1 MRKFF
6 LAAVIAAISIPSS
19 AQSWKSLESRAGRQ
33 PELASSP
40 AVVLL
45 DSTGVRFKDSGSGSF
60 DIHQVIK
67 IQTKGGALAHRV
79 LKYDYDPLTAQAVFE
94 DIKVYKA
101 DGSVRNID
109 LKTVCDYAAPA
120 RMIYWGARQIMA
132 EVGALDPGD
141 VIDYKINKKGFTY
154 ALLAS
159 MPQDGEDDR
168 FIPPMKGNFYDIV
181 PFWVTYPTVRKVY
194 TLDVPRDKDVQY
206 EFYQGECHSSTRVA
220 GDRKFMSF
228 SVSDARPFKR
238 EPNMVDL
245 YDVAPKLMLSS
256 TDRWEDKS
264 VWFNNVN
271 EDYGSFEPTPEVRK
285 KVAELL
291 KGVTDEQRKI
301 WILNHW
307 VADYIRYSGIS
318 MGEGEGYTLHNAKMN
333 YTDRCGVCKDKASML
348 VTMLR
353 AAGFEAHPA
362 MTMAGSR
369 IESIPAD
376 HFNHCVAVVKLSS
389 GVYEPLDPTWVP
401 FTRENWSSAEQQQ
414 NYLPG
419 LPEGSPLLLTPVSAP
434 ENHYLRLNVKATLD
448 KAGNLIGEYTVSAE
462 GQSDA
467 SVRNPFTKSFIANWQ
482 KAMENEILSVD
493 PEAKMLSVNYGK
505 NPDYYLDAP
514 IKITAKFS
522 IPSYAVKTSDG
533 ALLYKP
539 VTGRLYNRAKTFLRV
554 NTDLPEREFGFK
566 DSCSRLVEA
575 DENVTLPKGMSLVC
589 SSDGS
594 ASSEAADFTG
604 KVSGNGNSVK
614 ITSSIALKKRV
625 YEAGDYP
632 GFRDAVKA
640 WKSIEEETL
649 VIK

>member
-1 MRKFF
+1 MKRIVMAF
-6 LAAVIAAISIPSS
+6 LMAVVTLSAP
-19 AQSWKSLESRAGRQ
+19 AQSWRPLEKKAAGQ
-33 PELASSP
+33 MELSGAD

-67 IQTKGGALAHRV
+67 VQTMEGALRHRV
-79 LKYDYDPLTAQAVFE
+79 LKYDYDPLTAQAVFK
-94 DIKVYKA
+94 DVKVYKA
-101 DGSVRNID
+101 DGTVRNID
-109 LKTVCDYAAPA
+109 LSTVCDYAAPA
-120 RMIYWGARQIMA
+120 RAIYWGARQIMV
-132 EVGALDPGD
+132 EVGALEPGD
-141 VIDYKINKKGFTY
+141 IIDYRIGKKGFTY
-154 ALLAS
+154 ALLTS
-159 MPQDGEDDR
+159 PSFDEEDR

-181 PFWVTYPTVRKVY
+181 PFWVTYPTVSKIY
-194 TLDVPRDKDVQY
+194 TLDVPRDKEVQY
-206 EFYQGECHSSTRVA
+206 EFYQGECHSSVRVD

-228 SVSDARPFKR
+228 SVSDARPFGR

-245 YDVAPKLMLSS
+245 FDVAPKLMLSS
-256 TDRWEDKS
+256 TPKWEDKS
-264 VWFNNVN
+264 VWFSGVN
-271 EDYGSFEPTPEVRK
+271 EDYGSFEPTPEVEK
-285 KVAELL
+285 KVAEIL

-301 WILNHW
+301 WLLTHW
-307 VADYIRYSGIS
+307 VADYMRYSGIS

-333 YTDRCGVCKDKASML
+333 FTDRCGVCKDKASL
-348 VTMLR
+348 LITMLR
-353 AAGFEAHPA
+353 VAGFEAHPA

-376 HFNHCVAVVKLSS
+376 HFNHCVVVVKLSN
-389 GVYEPLDPTWVP
+389 GVYTPLDPTWVP

-419 LPEGSPLLLTPVSAP
+419 LPEGSPLMLTPVSAP
-434 ENHYLRLNVKATLD
+434 ENHYLRLHVKTTLD
-448 KAGNLIGEYTVSAE
+448 KEGNLVGEYTVTAE

-467 SVRNPFTKSFIANWQ
+467 SVRSPFTKSYVANWQ
-482 KAMENEILSVD
+482 KAMENEILSID

-539 VTGRLYNRAKTFLRV
+539 VSGRLYNRVKTFLRV
-554 NTDLPEREFGFK
+554 NTNLPEREFGFK

-575 DENVTLPKGMSLVC
+575 NENVTVPKGMRL
-589 SSDGS
+589 SSTSGENVS
-594 ASSEAADFTG
+594 EEAADFTG
-604 KVSGNGNSVK
+604 KIAQTGSTVNIS
-614 ITSSIALKKRV
+614 TSIALKKRV

-632 GFRDAVKA
+632 GFKKAVDA
-640 WKSIEEETL
+640 WKSIEDNII

>member
-1 MRKFF
+1 M
-6 LAAVIAAISIPSS
+6 AALVAAISISAS
-19 AQSWKSLESRAGRQ
+19 AQSWRPLEKRLSRQTDVAG
-33 PELASSP
+33 SD

-45 DSTGVRFKDSGSGSF
+45 DSTGVRFKDTGSGSF
-60 DIHQVIK
+60 DIRQVVK
-67 IQTKGGALAHRV
+67 IQTKAGALAHRV
-79 LKYDYDPLTAQAVFE
+79 LKYDYDPLTALAVFQ
-94 DIKVYKA
+94 KVTVYKA
-101 DGSVRNID
+101 DGTVKDID
-109 LKTVCDYAAPA
+109 LSTVKDYAAPA
-120 RMIYWGARQIMA
+120 RAIYWGARQIMV
-132 EVGALDPGD
+132 EVGALEPGD
-141 VIDYKINKKGFTY
+141 IVDYRIGKKGFTY
-154 ALLAS
+154 ALLTS
-159 MPQDGEDDR
+159 FPTDDEDR

-181 PFWVTYPTVRKVY
+181 PFWVTYPTVSKIY
-194 TLDVPRDKDVQY
+194 TIDVPRDKEVQY
-206 EFYQGECHSSTRVA
+206 EFYQGECHSSTRVD
-220 GDRKFMSF
+220 GDRKFLSF

-245 YDVAPKLMLSS
+245 FDVAPKLMLSS
-256 TDRWEDKS
+256 TPRWEDKS

-291 KGVTDEQRKI
+291 KGVNDEQRKI

-307 VADYIRYSGIS
+307 VSDYMRYSGIS

-333 YTDRCGVCKDKASML
+333 FTDRCGVCKDKASML
-348 VTMLR
+348 ITMLR
-353 AAGFEAHPA
+353 AAGIEAHPA

-376 HFNHCVAVVKLSS
+376 HFNHCVVVAKLSS
-389 GVYEPLDPTWVP
+389 GVYTPLDPTWVP

-434 ENHYLRLNVKATLD
+434 ENHYLRLFVKATLD
-448 KAGNLIGEYTVSAE
+448 KDGNLVGEYTVTAE

-467 SVRNPFTKSFIANWQ
+467 SVRSPFTKSYVANWQ
-482 KAMENEILSVD
+482 KAMENEILSID
-493 PEAKMLSVNYGK
+493 PEAKMISVNYGK

-533 ALLYKP
+533 TLLYKP

-575 DENVTLPKGMSLVC
+575 DENVTVPKGMTVEGASSQS
-589 SSDGS
+589 SSD
-594 ASSEAADFTG
+594 AVADFKG
-604 KVSGNGNSVK
+604 EISQKGNVVN
-614 ITSSIALKKRV
+614 ILTSLALKKRV
-625 YEAGDYP
+625 YESEDYP
-632 GFRDAVKA
+632 GFRDAVKG
-640 WKSIEEETL
+640 WRSIEEKTL

>member
-1 MRKFF
+1 
-6 LAAVIAAISIPSS
+6 
-19 AQSWKSLESRAGRQ
+19 
-33 PELASSP
+33 
-40 AVVLL
+40 
-45 DSTGVRFKDSGSGSF
+45 
-60 DIHQVIK
+60 
-67 IQTKGGALAHRV
+67 
-79 LKYDYDPLTAQAVFE
+79 
-94 DIKVYKA
+94 
-101 DGSVRNID
+101 
-109 LKTVCDYAAPA
+109 
-120 RMIYWGARQIMA
+120 
-132 EVGALDPGD
+132 
-141 VIDYKINKKGFTY
+141 
-154 ALLAS
+154 
-159 MPQDGEDDR
+159 
-168 FIPPMKGNFYDIV
+168 
-181 PFWVTYPTVRKVY
+181 
-194 TLDVPRDKDVQY
+194 
-206 EFYQGECHSSTRVA
+206 
-220 GDRKFMSF
+220 
-228 SVSDARPFKR
+228 
-238 EPNMVDL
+238 
-245 YDVAPKLMLSS
+245 
-256 TDRWEDKS
+256 
-264 VWFNNVN
+264 
-271 EDYGSFEPTPEVRK
+271 
-285 KVAELL
+285 
-291 KGVTDEQRKI
+291 
-301 WILNHW
+301 
-307 VADYIRYSGIS
+307 
-318 MGEGEGYTLHNAKMN
+318 
-333 YTDRCGVCKDKASML
+333 
-348 VTMLR
+348 
-353 AAGFEAHPA
+353 

-401 FTRENWSSAEQQQ
+401 FTRENGSSAEQQQ

-539 VTGRLYNRAKTFLRV
+539 VTGRLYNRSKTFLRV

-575 DENVTLPKGMSLVC
+575 DENVTLPKGMSLVS

>member
-1 MRKFF
+1 MKKF
-6 LAAVIAAISIPSS
+6 LLSLLMAGIAFPGFS
-19 AQSWKSLESRAGRQ
+19 QSWRPLEDRLSKQPDIAG
-33 PELASSP
+33 SD

-67 IQTKGGALAHRV
+67 VQTTEGALRHRV
-79 LKYDYDPLTAQAVFE
+79 LKYDYDPLTAQAVFK
-94 DIKVYKA
+94 DVKVYKA
-101 DGSVRNID
+101 DGTVRNID
-109 LKTVCDYAAPA
+109 LSTVCDYAAPA
-120 RMIYWGARQIMA
+120 RAIYWGARQIMV
-132 EVGALDPGD
+132 EVGALEPGD
-141 VIDYKINKKGFTY
+141 IIDYRIGKKGFTY
-154 ALLAS
+154 ALLTS
-159 MPQDGEDDR
+159 PSFDEEDR

-181 PFWVTYPTVRKVY
+181 PFWVTYPTVSKIY
-194 TLDVPRDKDVQY
+194 TLDGPRDKEVQY
-206 EFYQGECHSSTRVA
+206 EFYQGECHSSVRVD

-228 SVSDARPFKR
+228 SVSDARPFGR

-245 YDVAPKLMLSS
+245 FDVAPKLMLSS
-256 TDRWEDKS
+256 TPKWEDKS
-264 VWFNNVN
+264 VWFSGVN
-271 EDYGSFEPTPEVRK
+271 EDYGSFEPTPEVEK
-285 KVAELL
+285 KVAEIL

-301 WILNHW
+301 WLLTHW
-307 VADYIRYSGIS
+307 VADYMRYSGIS

-333 YTDRCGVCKDKASML
+333 FTDRCGVCKDKASL
-348 VTMLR
+348 LITMLR
-353 AAGFEAHPA
+353 VAGFEAHPA

-376 HFNHCVAVVKLSS
+376 HFNHCVVVVKLSN
-389 GVYEPLDPTWVP
+389 GVYTPLDPTWVP

-419 LPEGSPLLLTPVSAP
+419 LPEGSPLMLTPVSAP
-434 ENHYLRLNVKATLD
+434 ENHYLRLYVKTTLD
-448 KAGNLIGEYTVSAE
+448 KEGNLVGEYTVTAE

-467 SVRNPFTKSFIANWQ
+467 SVRSPFTKSYVANWQ
-482 KAMENEILSVD
+482 KAMENEILSID

-522 IPSYAVKTSDG
+522 VPSYAVKTSDG

-539 VTGRLYNRAKTFLRV
+539 VSGRLYNRVKTFLRV
-554 NTDLPEREFGFK
+554 NTNLPEREFGFK

-575 DENVTLPKGMSLVC
+575 DENVTLPKGMSLT
-589 SSDGS
+589 SPIEES
-594 ASSEAADFTG
+594 ASSEAADFSG
-604 KVSGNGNSVK
+604 KVAGKGNTVN
-614 ITSSIALKKRV
+614 IASSIALKKRV

-632 GFRDAVKA
+632 GFKKAVEA
-640 WKSIEEETL
+640 WKSIEDNII

>member
-1 MRKFF
+1 MKRIVFAF
-6 LAAVIAAISIPSS
+6 LMAAVTLPVS
-19 AQSWKSLESRAGRQ
+19 AQSWRPLEKRLSRQ
-33 PELASSP
+33 PDLASAA

-67 IQTKGGALAHRV
+67 VQNTEGALRHRV

-94 DIKVYKA
+94 DVKVYKA
-101 DGSVRNID
+101 DGSVKNID
-109 LKTVCDYAAPA
+109 LSTVCDYAAPA
-120 RMIYWGARQIMA
+120 RAIYWGARQIMI
-132 EVGALDPGD
+132 EVGALEPGD
-141 VIDYKINKKGFTY
+141 IIDYRIGKKGFTY

-159 MPQDGEDDR
+159 GSFDEEDR

-181 PFWVTYPTVRKVY
+181 PFWVTYPTVSKIY
-194 TLDVPRDKDVQY
+194 TIDVPRDKEVQY
-206 EFYQGECHSSTRVA
+206 EFYQGECHSSVRVD

-228 SVSDARPFKR
+228 SVSDARPFRR

-245 YDVAPKLMLSS
+245 FDVAPKLMLSS
-256 TDRWEDKS
+256 TPKWEDKS
-264 VWFNNVN
+264 VWFSGVN
-271 EDYGSFEPTPEVRK
+271 EDYGSFEPTPEVEK
-285 KVAELL
+285 KVAEIL

-301 WILNHW
+301 WLLTHW
-307 VADYIRYSGIS
+307 VADYMRYSGIS

-333 YTDRCGVCKDKASML
+333 FTDRCGVCKDKASML
-348 VTMLR
+348 ITMLR
-353 AAGFEAHPA
+353 VAGFEAHPA

-376 HFNHCVAVVKLSS
+376 HFNHCVVVVKLSN
-389 GVYEPLDPTWVP
+389 GVYTPLDPTWVP

-419 LPEGSPLLLTPVSAP
+419 LPEGSPLMLTPVSAP
-434 ENHYLRLNVKATLD
+434 ENHYLKLNVKTTLD
-448 KAGNLIGEYTVSAE
+448 KDGNLVGEYTVTAE

-467 SVRNPFTKSFIANWQ
+467 SVRSPFTKSYVANWQ
-482 KAMENEILSVD
+482 KAMENEILSID
-493 PEAKMLSVNYGK
+493 PEAKMISVNYGK

-533 ALLYKP
+533 ALLYMP
-539 VTGRLYNRAKTFLRV
+539 VSGRLYNRAKTFLRV
-554 NTDLPEREFGFK
+554 NTNLPEREFGFK

-575 DENVTLPKGMSLVC
+575 NENVTVPKGMRL
-589 SSDGS
+589 S
-594 ASSEAADFTG
+594 ATAGENVSGEAADFTG
-604 KVSGNGNSVK
+604 K
-614 ITSSIALKKRV
+614 ITQTGSTVNINTSIALKKRV

-632 GFRDAVKA
+632 GFKKAVEA
-640 WKSIEEETL
+640 WKSIEENTIVL
-649 VIK
+649 K

>member
-1 MRKFF
+1 MKRIVMAF
-6 LAAVIAAISIPSS
+6 LMAVVTLSAP
-19 AQSWKSLESRAGRQ
+19 AQSWRPLEKKAAGQ
-33 PELASSP
+33 MELSGAD

-67 IQTKGGALAHRV
+67 VQTTEGALRHRA
-79 LKYDYDPLTAQAVFE
+79 LKYDYDPLTAQAVFK
-94 DIKVYKA
+94 DVKVYKA
-101 DGSVRNID
+101 DGTVRNID
-109 LKTVCDYAAPA
+109 LSTVCDYAAPA
-120 RMIYWGARQIMA
+120 RAIYWGARQIMV
-132 EVGALDPGD
+132 EVGALEPGD
-141 VIDYKINKKGFTY
+141 IIDYRIGKKGFTY
-154 ALLAS
+154 ALLTS
-159 MPQDGEDDR
+159 PSFDEEDR

-181 PFWVTYPTVRKVY
+181 PFWVTYPTVSKIY
-194 TLDVPRDKDVQY
+194 TLDVPRDKEVQY
-206 EFYQGECHSSTRVA
+206 EFYQGECHSSVRVD

-228 SVSDARPFKR
+228 SVSDARPFGR

-256 TDRWEDKS
+256 TPKWEDKS
-264 VWFNNVN
+264 VWFSGVN
-271 EDYGSFEPTPEVRK
+271 EDYGSFEPTPEVEN
-285 KVAELL
+285 KVAEIL

-301 WILNHW
+301 WLLTHW
-307 VADYIRYSGIS
+307 VADYMRYSGIS

-333 YTDRCGVCKDKASML
+333 FTDRCGVCKDKASL
-348 VTMLR
+348 LITMLR
-353 AAGFEAHPA
+353 VAGFEAHPA

-376 HFNHCVAVVKLSS
+376 HFNHCVVVVKLSN
-389 GVYEPLDPTWVP
+389 GVYTPLDPTWVP

-419 LPEGSPLLLTPVSAP
+419 LPEGSPLMLTPVSAP
-434 ENHYLRLNVKATLD
+434 ENHYLRLNVKTTLD
-448 KAGNLIGEYTVSAE
+448 KDGNLVGEYIVTAE

-467 SVRNPFTKSFIANWQ
+467 SVRSPFTKSYVANWQ
-482 KAMENEILSVD
+482 KAMENEILSID

-539 VTGRLYNRAKTFLRV
+539 VSGRLYNRVKTFLRV
-554 NTDLPEREFGFK
+554 NTNLPEREFGFK

-575 DENVTLPKGMSLVC
+575 NENVTVPKGMRV
-589 SSDGS
+589 SSTSGETVS
-594 ASSEAADFTG
+594 EEAADFTG
-604 KVSGNGNSVK
+604 KIAQTGSTVNIS
-614 ITSSIALKKRV
+614 TSIALKKRV

-632 GFRDAVKA
+632 GFKKAVEA
-640 WKSIEEETL
+640 WKSIEDNII

>member
-1 MRKFF
+1 MKKFLLSLL
-6 LAAVIAAISIPSS
+6 LAGIAFPGFS
-19 AQSWKSLESRAGRQ
+19 QSWRPLEKRLSRQ
-33 PELASSP
+33 PDLASAA

-67 IQTKGGALAHRV
+67 VQTTEGALRHRV

-94 DIKVYKA
+94 DVKVYKA
-101 DGSVRNID
+101 DGSVKNID
-109 LKTVCDYAAPA
+109 LSTVCDYAAPA
-120 RMIYWGARQIMA
+120 RAIYWGARQIMI
-132 EVGALDPGD
+132 EVGALEPGD
-141 VIDYKINKKGFTY
+141 IIDYRIGKKGFTY

-159 MPQDGEDDR
+159 GSFDEEDR

-181 PFWVTYPTVRKVY
+181 PFWVTYPTVSKIY
-194 TLDVPRDKDVQY
+194 TIDVPRDKEVQY
-206 EFYQGECHSSTRVA
+206 EFYQGECHSSVRVD

-228 SVSDARPFKR
+228 SVSDARPFRR

-245 YDVAPKLMLSS
+245 FDVAPKLMLSS
-256 TDRWEDKS
+256 TPKWEDKS
-264 VWFNNVN
+264 VWFSGVN
-271 EDYGSFEPTPEVRK
+271 EDYGSFEPTPEVEK
-285 KVAELL
+285 KVAEIL

-301 WILNHW
+301 WLLTHW
-307 VADYIRYSGIS
+307 VADYMRYSGIS

-333 YTDRCGVCKDKASML
+333 FTDRCGVCKDKASML
-348 VTMLR
+348 ITMLR
-353 AAGFEAHPA
+353 VAGFEAHPA

-376 HFNHCVAVVKLSS
+376 HFNHCVVVVKLSN
-389 GVYEPLDPTWVP
+389 GVYTPLDPTWVP

-419 LPEGSPLLLTPVSAP
+419 LPEGSPLMLTPVSAP
-434 ENHYLRLNVKATLD
+434 ENHYLKLNVKTTLD
-448 KAGNLIGEYTVSAE
+448 KDGNLVGEYTVTAE

-467 SVRNPFTKSFIANWQ
+467 SVRSPFTKSYVANWQ
-482 KAMENEILSVD
+482 KAMENEILSID
-493 PEAKMLSVNYGK
+493 PEAKMISVNYGK

-533 ALLYKP
+533 ALLYMP
-539 VTGRLYNRAKTFLRV
+539 VSGRLYNRAKTFLRV

-575 DENVTLPKGMSLVC
+575 NENVTVPKGMRI
-589 SSDGS
+589 SSTAGENVS
-594 ASSEAADFTG
+594 GEAADFTG
-604 KVSGNGNSVK
+604 K
-614 ITSSIALKKRV
+614 ITQTGSTVNINTSIALKKRV
-625 YEAGDYP
+625 YEAEDYP
-632 GFRDAVKA
+632 GFKKAVEA
-640 WKSIEEETL
+640 WKSIEENTIVL
-649 VIK
+649 K

>member
-1 MRKFF
+1 MKRLI
-6 LAAVIAAISIPSS
+6 LAALLAAISIPVP
-19 AQSWKSLESRAGRQ
+19 AQSWRALEKKLSMR
-33 PELASSP
+33 PEFSGSD

-45 DSTGVRFKDSGSGSF
+45 DSIGVRFKESGSGSF
-60 DIHQVIK
+60 DIRQVIK
-67 IQTKGGALAHRV
+67 IQTKEGALAHRV
-79 LKYDYDPLTAQAVFE
+79 LKYDYDPLTALAVFE

-101 DGSVRNID
+101 DGSVKSID

-120 RMIYWGARQIMA
+120 RAIYWGARQIMA

-141 VIDYKINKKGFTY
+141 IIDYRINKKGFTY
-154 ALLAS
+154 ALLAA
-159 MPQDGEDDR
+159 MPDEDER

-181 PFWVTYPTVRKVY
+181 PFWVTYPTITKVY

-206 EFYQGECHSSTRVA
+206 EFYQGECHSSTRVD
-220 GDRKFMSF
+220 GDRKLLTF
-228 SVSDARPFKR
+228 SVSDAKPFKR

-264 VWFNNVN
+264 RWFSGVN
-271 EDYGSFEPTPEVRK
+271 EDYGSFVPTPEVEK
-285 KVAELL
+285 KVREIL
-291 KGVTDEQRKI
+291 KGVTDEGRKI
-301 WILNHW
+301 WLVNHW
-307 VADYIRYSGIS
+307 VSDYMRYSGIS

-333 YTDRCGVCKDKASML
+333 FTDRCGVCKDKASML

-376 HFNHCVAVVKLSS
+376 HFNHCVVVVKRSS

-434 ENHYLRLNVKATLD
+434 ENHYLRLAIKTVLD
-448 KAGNLIGEYTVSAE
+448 KDGNLTGEYTVTAE

-467 SVRNPFTKSFIANWQ
+467 SVRSPFTKSYVANWQ
-482 KAMENEILSVD
+482 KAMENEILSID
-493 PEAKMLSVNYGK
+493 PEAKMISVNYGK
-505 NPDYYLDAP
+505 TPDYYLDAP

-522 IPSYAVKTSDG
+522 IPSYAVKTADG

-539 VTGRLYNRAKTFLRV
+539 VSGRLYNRVKTFLRV
-554 NTDLPEREFGFK
+554 NTAIPEREFGFK

-575 DENVTLPKGMSLVC
+575 NENVTVPKGMSLV
-589 SSDGS
+589 SSTEGS
-594 ASSEAADFTG
+594 ASSEAADF
-604 KVSGNGNSVK
+604 SGNISGKGNTVS
-614 ITSSIALKKRV
+614 ITTSISLKKRV
-625 YEAGDYP
+625 YEAEDYP
-632 GFRDAVKA
+632 GFKKAVDG
-640 WKSIEEETL
+640 WKSIEENTI

>member
-1 MRKFF
+1 M
-6 LAAVIAAISIPSS
+6 AAVTLPVS
-19 AQSWKSLESRAGRQ
+19 AQSWRPLEKRLSRQ
-33 PELASSP
+33 PDLASAA

-67 IQTKGGALAHRV
+67 VQNTEGALRHRV

-94 DIKVYKA
+94 DVKVYKA
-101 DGSVRNID
+101 DGSVKNID
-109 LKTVCDYAAPA
+109 LSTVCDYAAPA
-120 RMIYWGARQIMA
+120 RAIYWGARQIMI
-132 EVGALDPGD
+132 EVGALEPGD
-141 VIDYKINKKGFTY
+141 IIDYRIGKKGFTY

-159 MPQDGEDDR
+159 GSFDEEDR

-181 PFWVTYPTVRKVY
+181 PFWVTYPTVSKIY
-194 TLDVPRDKDVQY
+194 TIDVPRDKEVQY
-206 EFYQGECHSSTRVA
+206 EFYQGECHSSVRVD

-228 SVSDARPFKR
+228 SVSDARPFRR

-245 YDVAPKLMLSS
+245 FDVAPKLMLSS
-256 TDRWEDKS
+256 TPKWEDKS
-264 VWFNNVN
+264 VWFSGVN
-271 EDYGSFEPTPEVRK
+271 EDYGSFEPTPEVEK
-285 KVAELL
+285 KVAEIL

-301 WILNHW
+301 WLLTHW
-307 VADYIRYSGIS
+307 VADYMRYSGIS

-333 YTDRCGVCKDKASML
+333 FTDRCGVCKDKASML
-348 VTMLR
+348 ITMLR
-353 AAGFEAHPA
+353 VAGFEAHPA

-376 HFNHCVAVVKLSS
+376 HFNHCVVVVKLSN
-389 GVYEPLDPTWVP
+389 GVYTPLDPTWVP

-419 LPEGSPLLLTPVSAP
+419 LPEGSPLMLTPVSAP
-434 ENHYLRLNVKATLD
+434 ENHYLKLNVKTTLD
-448 KAGNLIGEYTVSAE
+448 KDGNLVGEYTVTAE

-467 SVRNPFTKSFIANWQ
+467 SVRSPFTKSYVANWQ
-482 KAMENEILSVD
+482 KAMENEILSID
-493 PEAKMLSVNYGK
+493 PEAKMISVNYGK

-533 ALLYKP
+533 ALLYMP
-539 VTGRLYNRAKTFLRV
+539 VSGRLYNRAKTFLRV
-554 NTDLPEREFGFK
+554 NTNLPEREFGFK

-575 DENVTLPKGMSLVC
+575 NENVTVPKGMRL
-589 SSDGS
+589 S
-594 ASSEAADFTG
+594 ATAGENVSGEAADFTG
-604 KVSGNGNSVK
+604 K
-614 ITSSIALKKRV
+614 ITQTGSTVNINTSIALKKRV

-632 GFRDAVKA
+632 GFKKAVEA
-640 WKSIEEETL
+640 WKSIEENTIVL
-649 VIK
+649 K

>member
-1 MRKFF
+1 M
-6 LAAVIAAISIPSS
+6 AAVTLPVS
-19 AQSWKSLESRAGRQ
+19 AQSWRPLEKRLSRQ
-33 PELASSP
+33 PDLASAA

-67 IQTKGGALAHRV
+67 VQTTEGALRHRV

-94 DIKVYKA
+94 DVKVYKA
-101 DGSVRNID
+101 DGSVKNID
-109 LKTVCDYAAPA
+109 LSTVCDYAAPA
-120 RMIYWGARQIMA
+120 RAIYWGARQIMI
-132 EVGALDPGD
+132 EVGALEPGD
-141 VIDYKINKKGFTY
+141 IIDYRIGKKGFTY

-159 MPQDGEDDR
+159 GSFDEEDR

-181 PFWVTYPTVRKVY
+181 PFWVTYPTVSKIY
-194 TLDVPRDKDVQY
+194 TIDVPRDKEVQY
-206 EFYQGECHSSTRVA
+206 EFYQGECHSSVRVD

-228 SVSDARPFKR
+228 SVSDARPFRR

-245 YDVAPKLMLSS
+245 FDVAPKLMLSS
-256 TDRWEDKS
+256 TPKWEDKS
-264 VWFNNVN
+264 VWFSGVN
-271 EDYGSFEPTPEVRK
+271 EDYGSFEPTPEVEK
-285 KVAELL
+285 KVAEIL

-301 WILNHW
+301 WLLTHW
-307 VADYIRYSGIS
+307 VADYMRYSGIS

-333 YTDRCGVCKDKASML
+333 FTDRCGVCKDKASML
-348 VTMLR
+348 ITMLR
-353 AAGFEAHPA
+353 VAGFEAHPA

-376 HFNHCVAVVKLSS
+376 HFNHCVVVVKLSN
-389 GVYEPLDPTWVP
+389 GVYTPLDPTWVP

-419 LPEGSPLLLTPVSAP
+419 LPEGSPLMLTPVSAP
-434 ENHYLRLNVKATLD
+434 ENHYLKLNVKTTLD
-448 KAGNLIGEYTVSAE
+448 KDGNLVGEYTVTAE

-467 SVRNPFTKSFIANWQ
+467 SVRSPFTKSYVANWQ
-482 KAMENEILSVD
+482 KAMENEILSID
-493 PEAKMLSVNYGK
+493 PEAKMISVNYGK

-533 ALLYKP
+533 ALLYMP
-539 VTGRLYNRAKTFLRV
+539 VSGRLYNRAKTFLRV
-554 NTDLPEREFGFK
+554 NTNLPEREFGFK

-575 DENVTLPKGMSLVC
+575 NENVTVPKGMRL
-589 SSDGS
+589 S
-594 ASSEAADFTG
+594 ATAGENVSGEAADFTG
-604 KVSGNGNSVK
+604 K
-614 ITSSIALKKRV
+614 ITQTGSTVNINTSIALKKRV

-632 GFRDAVKA
+632 GFKKAVEA
-640 WKSIEEETL
+640 WKSIEENTIVL
-649 VIK
+649 K

>member
-1 MRKFF
+1 MRKTLIACLVAFVCIP
-6 LAAVIAAISIPSS
+6 AV
-19 AQSWKSLESRAGRQ
+19 AQSWLPLEKKLAKSQDLSK
-33 PELASSP
+33 SD

-45 DSTGVRFKDSGSGSF
+45 DSTGVRFKDTGSGSF
-60 DIHQVIK
+60 DIHKVIK
-67 IQTKGGALAHRV
+67 IQTKAGALSHRV
-79 LKYDYDPLTAQAVFE
+79 VKYDYDPLTALAVFE
-94 DIKVYKA
+94 NATVYKA
-101 DGSVRNID
+101 DGTVKELD
-109 LKTVCDYAAPA
+109 LSKVCDYAAPA
-120 RMIYWGARQIMA
+120 RMIYWGARQIML
-132 EVGALDPGD
+132 EFGELDPGD

-159 MPQDGEDDR
+159 LPDDDDR
-168 FIPPMKGNFYDIV
+168 FIPPMRGNFYDIV
-181 PFWVTYPTVRKVY
+181 PFWVSYPTITKVY
-194 TLDVPRDKDVQY
+194 TLDVPRDKEVQY
-206 EFYQGECHSSTRVA
+206 EFYQGECHSSTRVD
-220 GDRKFMSF
+220 GDRKFLSF
-228 SVSDARPFKR
+228 SVSDAMPFSR

-256 TDRWEDKS
+256 TPKWEDKS

-271 EDYGSFEPTPEVRK
+271 EDYGSFVSTPEVDK

-291 KGVTDEQRKI
+291 KGVTDEQKKI
-301 WILNHW
+301 SILTHW
-307 VADYIRYSGIS
+307 VADYMRYSGIS

-333 YTDRCGVCKDKASML
+333 FTDRCGVCKDKASML

-353 AAGFEAHPA
+353 SAGFEAHPA

-389 GVYEPLDPTWVP
+389 GVYTPLDPTWVP
-401 FTRENWSSAEQQQ
+401 FIRENWSSAEQQQ

-434 ENHYLRLNVKATLD
+434 ENHYLRMSIKTTLD
-448 KAGNLIGEYTVSAE
+448 KDGNLTGEYTVTAE
-462 GQSDA
+462 GQTDA
-467 SVRNPFTKSFIANWQ
+467 SVRTPFTKSYIANRQ
-482 KAMENEILSVD
+482 KAMENEILSID
-493 PEAKMLSVNYGK
+493 PEAKMISVDYGK
-505 NPDYYLDAP
+505 APAQYLDGP
-514 IKITAKFS
+514 IKITAKFY

-539 VTGRLYNRAKTFLRV
+539 VSGRLYNRVKTFLRV
-554 NTDLPEREFGFK
+554 NTNLEERKYGFS

-575 DENVTLPKGMSLVC
+575 DENVTVPKGLSIAGG
-589 SSDGS
+589 SEGS

-604 KVSGNGNSVK
+604 RISQKGNIIN
-614 ITSSIALKKRV
+614 INTSIALKKRV
-625 YEAGDYP
+625 YDAEDYP

-640 WKSIEEETL
+640 WRSIEEEML

>member
-1 MRKFF
+1 M
-6 LAAVIAAISIPSS
+6 AVVTLSAP
-19 AQSWKSLESRAGRQ
+19 AQSWRPLEKKAAGQ
-33 PELASSP
+33 MELSGAD

-67 IQTKGGALAHRV
+67 VQTTEGALRHRV
-79 LKYDYDPLTAQAVFE
+79 LKYDYDPLTAQAVFK
-94 DIKVYKA
+94 DVKVYKA
-101 DGSVRNID
+101 DGTVRNID
-109 LKTVCDYAAPA
+109 LSTVCDYAAPA
-120 RMIYWGARQIMA
+120 RAIYWGARQIMV
-132 EVGALDPGD
+132 EVGALEPGD
-141 VIDYKINKKGFTY
+141 IIDYRIGKKGFTY
-154 ALLAS
+154 ALLTS
-159 MPQDGEDDR
+159 PSFDEEDR

-181 PFWVTYPTVRKVY
+181 PFWVTYPTVSKIY
-194 TLDVPRDKDVQY
+194 TLDVPRDKEVQY
-206 EFYQGECHSSTRVA
+206 EFYQGECHSSVRVD

-228 SVSDARPFKR
+228 SVSDARPFGR

-245 YDVAPKLMLSS
+245 FDVAPKLMLSS
-256 TDRWEDKS
+256 TPKWEDKS
-264 VWFNNVN
+264 VWFSGVN
-271 EDYGSFEPTPEVRK
+271 EDYGSFEPTPEVEK
-285 KVAELL
+285 KVAEIL

-301 WILNHW
+301 WLLTHW
-307 VADYIRYSGIS
+307 VADYMRYSGIS

-333 YTDRCGVCKDKASML
+333 FTDRCGVCKDKASL
-348 VTMLR
+348 LITMLR
-353 AAGFEAHPA
+353 VAGFDAHPA

-376 HFNHCVAVVKLSS
+376 HFNHCVVVVKLSN
-389 GVYEPLDPTWVP
+389 GVYTPLDPTWVP

-419 LPEGSPLLLTPVSAP
+419 LPEGSPLMLTPVSAP
-434 ENHYLRLNVKATLD
+434 ENHYLRLHVKTTLD
-448 KAGNLIGEYTVSAE
+448 KEGNLVGEYTVTAE

-467 SVRNPFTKSFIANWQ
+467 SVRSPFTKSYVANWQ
-482 KAMENEILSVD
+482 KAMENEILSID

-539 VTGRLYNRAKTFLRV
+539 VSGRLYNRVKTFLRV
-554 NTDLPEREFGFK
+554 NTNLPEREFGFK

-575 DENVTLPKGMSLVC
+575 DENVTVPKGMRL
-589 SSDGS
+589 SSTSGENVS
-594 ASSEAADFTG
+594 EEAADFTG
-604 KVSGNGNSVK
+604 KIAQTGSTVNIS
-614 ITSSIALKKRV
+614 TSIALKKRV

-632 GFRDAVKA
+632 GFKKAVDA
-640 WKSIEEETL
+640 WKSIEDNII

>member
-1 MRKFF
+1 M
-6 LAAVIAAISIPSS
+6 AVVTLSAP
-19 AQSWKSLESRAGRQ
+19 AQSWRPLADRLSKQPDIAG
-33 PELASSP
+33 SD

-67 IQTKGGALAHRV
+67 VQTTEGALRHRV
-79 LKYDYDPLTAQAVFE
+79 LKYDYDPLTAQAVFK
-94 DIKVYKA
+94 DVKVYKA
-101 DGSVRNID
+101 DGTVRNID
-109 LKTVCDYAAPA
+109 LSTVCDYAAPA
-120 RMIYWGARQIMA
+120 RAIYWGARQIMV
-132 EVGALDPGD
+132 EVGALEPGD
-141 VIDYKINKKGFTY
+141 IIDYRIGKKGFTY
-154 ALLAS
+154 ALLTS
-159 MPQDGEDDR
+159 PSFDEEDR

-181 PFWVTYPTVRKVY
+181 PFWVTYPTVSKIY
-194 TLDVPRDKDVQY
+194 TLDVPRDKEVQY
-206 EFYQGECHSSTRVA
+206 EFYQGECHSSVRVD

-228 SVSDARPFKR
+228 SVSDARPFGR

-256 TDRWEDKS
+256 TPKWEDKS
-264 VWFNNVN
+264 VWFSGVN
-271 EDYGSFEPTPEVRK
+271 EDYGSFEPTPEVEK
-285 KVAELL
+285 KVAEIL

-301 WILNHW
+301 WLLTHW
-307 VADYIRYSGIS
+307 VADYMRYSGIS

-333 YTDRCGVCKDKASML
+333 FTDRCGVCKDKASL
-348 VTMLR
+348 LITMLR
-353 AAGFEAHPA
+353 VAGFEAHPA

-376 HFNHCVAVVKLSS
+376 HFNHCVVVVKLSN
-389 GVYEPLDPTWVP
+389 GVYTPLDPTWVP

-419 LPEGSPLLLTPVSAP
+419 LPEGSPLMLTPVSAP
-434 ENHYLRLNVKATLD
+434 ENHYLRLNVKTTLD
-448 KAGNLIGEYTVSAE
+448 KDGNLVGEYTVTAE

-467 SVRNPFTKSFIANWQ
+467 SVRSPFTKSYVANWQ
-482 KAMENEILSVD
+482 KAMENEILSID

-539 VTGRLYNRAKTFLRV
+539 VSGRLYNRVKTFLRV
-554 NTDLPEREFGFK
+554 NTNLPEREFGFK

-575 DENVTLPKGMSLVC
+575 NENVTVPKGMRV
-589 SSDGS
+589 SSTSGENVS
-594 ASSEAADFTG
+594 EEAADFTG
-604 KVSGNGNSVK
+604 KIAQTGSTVNIS
-614 ITSSIALKKRV
+614 TSIALKKRV

-632 GFRDAVKA
+632 GFKKAVEA
-640 WKSIEEETL
+640 WKSIEDNII

>member
-1 MRKFF
+1 MKKF
-6 LAAVIAAISIPSS
+6 LLSLLMAGIAFPGFS
-19 AQSWKSLESRAGRQ
+19 QSWRPLEGRLSRQ
-33 PELASSP
+33 PDIAGSD

-67 IQTKGGALAHRV
+67 VQTTEGALRHRV

-94 DIKVYKA
+94 DVKVYKT
-101 DGSVRNID
+101 DGTVRNID
-109 LKTVCDYAAPA
+109 LSTVCDYAAPA
-120 RMIYWGARQIMA
+120 RAIYWGARQIMV
-132 EVGALDPGD
+132 EVGALEPGD
-141 VIDYKINKKGFTY
+141 IIDYRIGKKGFTY
-154 ALLAS
+154 ALLTSSAF
-159 MPQDGEDDR
+159 DEEDR

-181 PFWVTYPTVRKVY
+181 PFWVTYPTVSKIY
-194 TLDVPRDKDVQY
+194 TLDVPREKEVQY
-206 EFYQGECHSSTRVA
+206 EFYQGECHSSVRVD

-228 SVSDARPFKR
+228 SVSDARPFRR

-245 YDVAPKLMLSS
+245 FDVAPKLMLSS
-256 TDRWEDKS
+256 TPKWEDKS
-264 VWFNNVN
+264 VWFSGVN
-271 EDYGSFEPTPEVRK
+271 EDYGSFEPTPEVEK
-285 KVAELL
+285 KVAEIL
-291 KGVTDEQRKI
+291 KGVTDEKRKI
-301 WILNHW
+301 WLLTHW
-307 VADYIRYSGIS
+307 VADYMRYSGIS

-333 YTDRCGVCKDKASML
+333 FTDRCGVCKDKASL
-348 VTMLR
+348 LITMLR
-353 AAGFEAHPA
+353 VAGFDAHPA

-376 HFNHCVAVVKLSS
+376 HFNHCVVVVKLSS
-389 GVYEPLDPTWVP
+389 GVYTPLDPTWVP

-434 ENHYLRLNVKATLD
+434 ENHYLRLSVKTTLD
-448 KAGNLIGEYTVSAE
+448 KEGNLVGEYIVTAE

-467 SVRNPFTKSFIANWQ
+467 SVRSPFTKSYVANWQ
-482 KAMENEILSVD
+482 NAMENEILSID
-493 PEAKMLSVNYGK
+493 PQAKMLSVNYGK

-514 IKITAKFS
+514 IKITARFS

-539 VTGRLYNRAKTFLRV
+539 VSGLLYNRVKTFLRV

-575 DENVTLPKGMSLVC
+575 NENVTVPKGMTL
-589 SSDGS
+589 SSPLEES
-594 ASSEAADFTG
+594 ASSEAADFSG
-604 KVSGNGNSVK
+604 KVAGKGNTVN
-614 ITSSIALKKRV
+614 IASSIALKKRV

-632 GFRDAVKA
+632 GFKKAVEA
-640 WKSIEEETL
+640 WKSIEDNII

>member
-1 MRKFF
+1 MRNVL
-6 LAAVIAAISIPSS
+6 LAALFAAISVQAS
-19 AQSWKSLESRAGRQ
+19 AQSWRPLENRASGQ
-33 PELASSP
+33 ADIAGSD

-45 DSTGVRFKDSGSGSF
+45 DSIGVRFKDSGSGSF
-60 DIHQVIK
+60 DIHQVVK
-67 IQTKGGALAHRV
+67 IQTKAGALAHRV
-79 LKYDYDPLTAQAVFE
+79 LKYDYDPLTASAVFE
-94 DIKVYKA
+94 DVKVYKA

-109 LKTVCDYAAPA
+109 LSKVCDYAAPA
-120 RMIYWGARQIMA
+120 RMIYWGARQVMV
-132 EVGALDPGD
+132 EVGALEPGD
-141 VIDYKINKKGFTY
+141 VVDYRIGKKGFTY

-159 MPQDGEDDR
+159 GFPDEDDR
-168 FIPPMKGNFYDIV
+168 FIPPMKGHFYDIV
-181 PFWVTYPTVRKVY
+181 PFWVTYPTVSKIY
-194 TLDVPRDKDVQY
+194 TIDVPRNKEVQY
-206 EFYQGECHSSTRVA
+206 EFYQGECHSSTRVD
-220 GDRKFMSF
+220 GDRKFLSF
-228 SVSDARPFKR
+228 SIGDARPFKR

-285 KVAELL
+285 KVAEIL

-301 WILNHW
+301 WLLTHW

-333 YTDRCGVCKDKASML
+333 FTDRCGVCKDKASML
-348 VTMLR
+348 ITMLR
-353 AAGFEAHPA
+353 AAGFDAHPA

-434 ENHYLRLNVKATLD
+434 ENHYLRLYVKATLD
-448 KAGNLIGEYTVSAE
+448 KEGNLVGEYTVTAE

-467 SVRNPFTKSFIANWQ
+467 SVRSPFTKSYVANWQ
-482 KAMENEILSVD
+482 NAMENEILSID
-493 PEAKMLSVNYGK
+493 PQAKMLSVNYGK

-539 VTGRLYNRAKTFLRV
+539 VTGRLYNRAKTFLRI

-575 DENVTLPKGMSLVC
+575 NENVIVPKGMTL
-589 SSDGS
+589 SSPLEES
-594 ASSEAADFTG
+594 ASSGAADFSG
-604 KVSGNGNSVK
+604 KVAGKGNTVNIAS
-614 ITSSIALKKRV
+614 TIALKKRV
-625 YEAGDYP
+625 YEAEDYP
-632 GFRDAVKA
+632 GFKKAVEA
-640 WKSIEEETL
+640 WKSIEDNIV

>member
-1 MRKFF
+1 M
-6 LAAVIAAISIPSS
+6 AVVTLSAP
-19 AQSWKSLESRAGRQ
+19 AQSWRPLEKKAAGQ
-33 PELASSP
+33 MELSGAD

-67 IQTKGGALAHRV
+67 VQTTEGALRHRV
-79 LKYDYDPLTAQAVFE
+79 LKYDYDPLTAQAVFK
-94 DIKVYKA
+94 DVKVYKA
-101 DGSVRNID
+101 DGTVRNID
-109 LKTVCDYAAPA
+109 LSTVCDYAAPA
-120 RMIYWGARQIMA
+120 RAIYWGARQIMV

-141 VIDYKINKKGFTY
+141 IIDYRIGKKGFTY
-154 ALLAS
+154 ALLTS
-159 MPQDGEDDR
+159 PSFDEEDR

-181 PFWVTYPTVRKVY
+181 PFWVTYPTVSKIY
-194 TLDVPRDKDVQY
+194 TLDVPRDKEVQY
-206 EFYQGECHSSTRVA
+206 EFYQGECHSSVRVD

-228 SVSDARPFKR
+228 SVSDARPFGR

-256 TDRWEDKS
+256 TPKWEDKS
-264 VWFNNVN
+264 VWFSGVN
-271 EDYGSFEPTPEVRK
+271 EDYGSFEPTPEVEK
-285 KVAELL
+285 KVAEIL

-301 WILNHW
+301 WLLTHW
-307 VADYIRYSGIS
+307 VADYMRYSGIS

-333 YTDRCGVCKDKASML
+333 FTDRCGVCKDKASL
-348 VTMLR
+348 LITMLR
-353 AAGFEAHPA
+353 VAGFEAHPA

-376 HFNHCVAVVKLSS
+376 HFNHCVVVVKLSN
-389 GVYEPLDPTWVP
+389 GVYTPLDPTWVP

-419 LPEGSPLLLTPVSAP
+419 LPEGSPLMLTPVSAP
-434 ENHYLRLNVKATLD
+434 ENHYLRLNVKTTLD
-448 KAGNLIGEYTVSAE
+448 KDGNLVGEYTVTAE

-467 SVRNPFTKSFIANWQ
+467 SVRSPFTKSYVANWQ
-482 KAMENEILSVD
+482 KAMENEILSID

-539 VTGRLYNRAKTFLRV
+539 VSGRLYNRVKTFLRV
-554 NTDLPEREFGFK
+554 NTNLPEREFGFK

-575 DENVTLPKGMSLVC
+575 DENVTVPKGMRV
-589 SSDGS
+589 SSTSGENVS
-594 ASSEAADFTG
+594 EEAADFTG
-604 KVSGNGNSVK
+604 KIAQTGSTINIS
-614 ITSSIALKKRV
+614 TSIALKKRV

-632 GFRDAVKA
+632 GFKKAVDA
-640 WKSIEEETL
+640 WKSIEDNII

>member
-1 MRKFF
+1 MRKVF
-6 LAAVIAAISIPSS
+6 LAAVIAAISIPVC
-19 AQSWKSLESRAGRQ
+19 AQSWRPLEKRASGQ
-33 PELASSP
+33 AELSSSP

-67 IQTKGGALAHRV
+67 IQSKAGALAHRV
-79 LKYDYDPLTAQAVFE
+79 LKYDYDPLTALAVFE

-101 DGSVRNID
+101 DGSVRNVD

-132 EVGALDPGD
+132 EIGALDPGD
-141 VIDYKINKKGFTY
+141 VIDYRINKKGFTY
-154 ALLAS
+154 ALLAA
-159 MPQDGEDDR
+159 MPDEEDR
-168 FIPPMKGNFYDIV
+168 FIPPMRGNFYDIV

-206 EFYQGECHSSTRVA
+206 EFYQGECHSSTRVD

-228 SVSDARPFKR
+228 SVSDVMPFKR

-271 EDYGSFEPTPEVRK
+271 EDYGSFEPTPEVEK
-285 KVAELL
+285 KVRELL
-291 KGVTDEQRKI
+291 RGVTDEQRKI

-333 YTDRCGVCKDKASML
+333 FTDRCGVCKDKASML

-434 ENHYLRLNVKATLD
+434 ENHYLRLSIKTVLD
-448 KAGNLIGEYTVSAE
+448 KDGNLTGEYTVTAE
-462 GQSDA
+462 GQSDV
-467 SVRNPFTKSFIANWQ
+467 SVRNPFTKSYVANWQ
-482 KAMENEILSVD
+482 KAMENEILAID
-493 PEAKMLSVNYGK
+493 PEARMLSVNYGK
-505 NPDYYLDAP
+505 TPDYYLDAP

-539 VTGRLYNRAKTFLRV
+539 VSGRLYNRAKTFLRV
-554 NTDLPEREFGFK
+554 NTNLPEREYGFK

-575 DENVTLPKGMSLVC
+575 VENVTLPKGMLLESGCAL
-589 SSDGS
+589 
-594 ASSEAADFTG
+594 SSEKDAAGFIG
-604 KVSGNGNSVK
+604 EVVQRGNVLS
-614 ITSSIALKKRV
+614 ITSSISLKKRV
-625 YEAGDYP
+625 YEADDYP
-632 GFRDAVKA
+632 GFKEAVDNWRKV
-640 WKSIEEETL
+640 EESTL

>member
-1 MRKFF
+1 MRKVL
-6 LAAVIAAISIPSS
+6 LAALLAAISIPVP
-19 AQSWKSLESRAGRQ
+19 AQSWRSLEKKLTRQ
-33 PELASSP
+33 PELSGSD

-60 DIHQVIK
+60 DIRQVIK
-67 IQTKGGALAHRV
+67 IQTKAGALAHRV
-79 LKYDYDPLTAQAVFE
+79 LKYDYDPLTALAVFE
-94 DIKVYKA
+94 EIKVYKA
-101 DGSVRNID
+101 DGSVRDID

-120 RMIYWGARQIMA
+120 RAIYWGARQIMA

-141 VIDYKINKKGFTY
+141 VIDYRINKKGFTY
-154 ALLAS
+154 ALLTS
-159 MPQDGEDDR
+159 FPDEDER
-168 FIPPMKGNFYDIV
+168 FIPPMRGNFYDIV
-181 PFWVTYPTVRKVY
+181 PFWVTYPTISKVY

-206 EFYQGECHSSTRVA
+206 EFYQGECHSSTRVD
-220 GDRKFMSF
+220 GDRKLLSF

-245 YDVAPKLMLSS
+245 FDVAPKLMLSS

-264 VWFNNVN
+264 KWFSGVN
-271 EDYGSFEPTPEVRK
+271 EDYGSFVATPEVEK
-285 KVAELL
+285 KVREIL
-291 KGVTDEQRKI
+291 KGVTNEDRKI
-301 WILNHW
+301 WLLNHW
-307 VADYIRYSGIS
+307 VADYMRYSGIS

-333 YTDRCGVCKDKASML
+333 FTDRCGVCKDKASML

-353 AAGFEAHPA
+353 VAGFEAHPA

-376 HFNHCVAVVKLSS
+376 HFNHCVVVVKRSS

-434 ENHYLRLNVKATLD
+434 ENHYLRLSIKTVLD
-448 KAGNLIGEYTVSAE
+448 KDGNLTGEYTVTAE

-467 SVRNPFTKSFIANWQ
+467 SVRNPFTKGYVANWQ
-482 KAMENEILSVD
+482 KAMENEILSID
-493 PEAKMLSVNYGK
+493 PEAKMISVNYGK
-505 NPDYYLDAP
+505 TPDYYLDAP

-522 IPSYAVKTSDG
+522 IPSYAVKTADG

-539 VTGRLYNRAKTFLRV
+539 VSGRLYNRVKTFLRV
-554 NTDLPEREFGFK
+554 NTQIPEREFGFK

-575 DENVTLPKGMSLVC
+575 DENVTVPKGMGLV
-589 SSDGS
+589 SGSEGS
-594 ASSEAADFTG
+594 ASSEAADFSG
-604 KVSGNGNSVK
+604 KISGKGNTVNIS
-614 ITSSIALKKRV
+614 SSIALKKRV
-625 YEAGDYP
+625 YEAEDYP
-632 GFRDAVKA
+632 GFKKAVDG
-640 WKSIEEETL
+640 WRSVEENTI

>member
-1 MRKFF
+1 M
-6 LAAVIAAISIPSS
+6 AVVTLSAP
-19 AQSWKSLESRAGRQ
+19 AQSWRPLEKKAAGQ
-33 PELASSP
+33 MELSGAD

-67 IQTKGGALAHRV
+67 VQTTEGALRHRV
-79 LKYDYDPLTAQAVFE
+79 LKYDYDPLTAQAVFK
-94 DIKVYKA
+94 DVKVYKA
-101 DGSVRNID
+101 DGTVRNID
-109 LKTVCDYAAPA
+109 LSTVCDYAAPA
-120 RMIYWGARQIMA
+120 RAIYWGARQIMV
-132 EVGALDPGD
+132 EVGALEPGD
-141 VIDYKINKKGFTY
+141 IIDYRIGKKGFTY
-154 ALLAS
+154 ALLTS
-159 MPQDGEDDR
+159 PSFDEEDR

-181 PFWVTYPTVRKVY
+181 PFWVTYPTVSKIY
-194 TLDVPRDKDVQY
+194 TLDVPRDKEVQY
-206 EFYQGECHSSTRVA
+206 EFYQGECHSSVRVD

-228 SVSDARPFKR
+228 SISDARPFER

-256 TDRWEDKS
+256 TPKWEDKS
-264 VWFNNVN
+264 VWFSGVN
-271 EDYGSFEPTPEVRK
+271 EDYGSFEPTPEVEK
-285 KVAELL
+285 KVAEIL

-301 WILNHW
+301 WLLTHW
-307 VADYIRYSGIS
+307 VADYMRYSGIS

-333 YTDRCGVCKDKASML
+333 FTDRCGVCKDKASL
-348 VTMLR
+348 LITMLR
-353 AAGFEAHPA
+353 VAGFEAHPA

-376 HFNHCVAVVKLSS
+376 HFNHCVVVVKLSN
-389 GVYEPLDPTWVP
+389 GVYTPLDPTWVP

-419 LPEGSPLLLTPVSAP
+419 LPEGSPLMLTPVSAP
-434 ENHYLRLNVKATLD
+434 ENHYLRLHVKTTLD
-448 KAGNLIGEYTVSAE
+448 KEGNLVGEYTVTAE

-467 SVRNPFTKSFIANWQ
+467 SVRSPFTKSYVANWQ
-482 KAMENEILSVD
+482 KAMENEILSID

-539 VTGRLYNRAKTFLRV
+539 VSGRLYNRVKTFLRV
-554 NTDLPEREFGFK
+554 NTNLPEREFGFK

-575 DENVTLPKGMSLVC
+575 DENVTVPKGMRL
-589 SSDGS
+589 SSTSGENVS
-594 ASSEAADFTG
+594 EEAADFTG
-604 KVSGNGNSVK
+604 KIAQTGSTINIS
-614 ITSSIALKKRV
+614 TSIALKKRV

-632 GFRDAVKA
+632 GFKKAVDA
-640 WKSIEEETL
+640 WKSIEDNII

>member
-1 MRKFF
+1 MRKVL
-6 LAAVIAAISIPSS
+6 LAALLAAISIPVP
-19 AQSWKSLESRAGRQ
+19 AQSWRSLEKKLARQ
-33 PELASSP
+33 PELSGSD

-60 DIHQVIK
+60 DIRQVIK
-67 IQTKGGALAHRV
+67 IQTKAGALAHRV
-79 LKYDYDPLTAQAVFE
+79 LKYDYDPLTALAVFE
-94 DIKVYKA
+94 EIKVYKA
-101 DGSVRNID
+101 DGSVRDID

-120 RMIYWGARQIMA
+120 RAIYWGARQIMA

-141 VIDYKINKKGFTY
+141 VIDYRINKKGFTY
-154 ALLAS
+154 ALLTS
-159 MPQDGEDDR
+159 FPDEDER
-168 FIPPMKGNFYDIV
+168 FIPPMRGNFYDIV
-181 PFWVTYPTVRKVY
+181 PFWVTYPTISKVY

-206 EFYQGECHSSTRVA
+206 EFYQGECHSSTRVD
-220 GDRKFMSF
+220 GDRKLLSF

-245 YDVAPKLMLSS
+245 FDVAPKLMLSS

-264 VWFNNVN
+264 KWFSGVN
-271 EDYGSFEPTPEVRK
+271 EDYGSFVATPEVEK
-285 KVAELL
+285 KVREIL
-291 KGVTDEQRKI
+291 KGVTNDDRKI
-301 WILNHW
+301 WLLNHW
-307 VADYIRYSGIS
+307 VADYMRYSGIS

-333 YTDRCGVCKDKASML
+333 FTDRCGVCKDKASML

-376 HFNHCVAVVKLSS
+376 HFNHCVVVVKRSS

-434 ENHYLRLNVKATLD
+434 ENHYLRLAIKTVLD
-448 KAGNLIGEYTVSAE
+448 KDGNLTGEYTVTAE

-467 SVRNPFTKSFIANWQ
+467 SVRSPFTKSYVANWQ
-482 KAMENEILSVD
+482 KAMENEILSID
-493 PEAKMLSVNYGK
+493 PEAKMISVNYGK
-505 NPDYYLDAP
+505 TPDYYLDAP

-522 IPSYAVKTSDG
+522 IPSYAVKTADG

-539 VTGRLYNRAKTFLRV
+539 VSGRLYNRVKTFLRV
-554 NTDLPEREFGFK
+554 NTSIPEREFGFK

-575 DENVTLPKGMSLVC
+575 NENVTVPKGMSLV
-589 SSDGS
+589 SSTEGS
-594 ASSEAADFTG
+594 ASSEAADF
-604 KVSGNGNSVK
+604 SGNISGKGNIVS
-614 ITSSIALKKRV
+614 ITTSISLKKRV
-625 YEAGDYP
+625 YEAEDYP
-632 GFRDAVKA
+632 GFKKAVDG
-640 WKSIEEETL
+640 WKSIEENTI